1 MKKHIDIKENIPML
15 LLVLFY
21 AGMTIALIIITIID
35 INKYGF
41 IYVFLR
47 FVSEQ
52 PRMFRLVISML
63 LSFLSIPFFILLGK
77 IFRQIE
83 NYEDKWKIVVPVI
96 IIFLIPT
103 IIKMPIIVFCIIGII
118 ELCLIFLL
126 LEILIGKLIGRTLS
140 EKSGLVL
147 GIVLIILGVTLFIGI
162 PVIIYSSDKYMNL
175 RKNKFIGKNYIDI
188 LTENGLQEYIPL
200 FEKNKLTDIN
210 IISELTEDDY
220 QKIGINI
227 MGDRKKILKLFS
239 IE

>member
-1 MKKHIDIKENIPML
+1 
-15 LLVLFY
+15 
-21 AGMTIALIIITIID
+21 
-35 INKYGF
+35 
-41 IYVFLR
+41 
-47 FVSEQ
+47 
-52 PRMFRLVISML
+52 
-63 LSFLSIPFFILLGK
+63 
-77 IFRQIE
+77 
-83 NYEDKWKIVVPVI
+83 VVPVI

-103 IIKMPIIVFCIIGII
+103 IFKMPIIVFCIIGIVL
-118 ELCLIFLL
+118 LCLIFLL

-162 PVIIYSSDKYMNL
+162 PVIIYSSDKYMYL
-175 RKNKFIGKNYIDI
+175 RKNKYYEKFIGKNYIDI

-210 IISELTEDDY
+210 IISELTEDDF

>member
-1 MKKHIDIKENIPML
+1 MKEKTDIWVIFMYISYISIVVFGIIMAINGIKEHGFIKYFSIFISENPRISRLIISFL
-15 LLVLFY
+15 LL
-21 AGMTIALIIITIID
+21 A
-35 INKYGF
+35 
-41 IYVFLR
+41 
-47 FVSEQ
+47 
-52 PRMFRLVISML
+52 
-63 LSFLSIPFFILLGK
+63 LSILFDKILGK
-77 IFRQIE
+77 IFIKYE
-83 NYEDKWKIVVPVI
+83 NYKNNEIMSFIVVI
-96 IIFLIPT
+96 ICLFGTIF
-103 IIKMPIIVFCIIGII
+103 KMPLIVFCIIGII
-118 ELCLIFLL
+118 LLCLTFLL
-126 LEILIGKLIGRTLS
+126 LEILIGKLIGKTLS

-162 PVIIYSSDKYMNL
+162 PVIIYSSDKYMYL

-239 IE
+239 LE